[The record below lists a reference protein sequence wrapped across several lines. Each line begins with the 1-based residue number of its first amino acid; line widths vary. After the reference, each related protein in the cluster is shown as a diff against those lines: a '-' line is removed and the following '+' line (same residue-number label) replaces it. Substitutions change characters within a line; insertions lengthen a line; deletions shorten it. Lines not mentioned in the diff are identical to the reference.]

1 MKLEL
6 SRQTFKKYSNII
18 FNENPFSGSRV
29 VAWGRTDGRT
39 DRQTDMTKLIAAF
52 RNYTNAP
59 KILVPTSQKKLP
71 SVRTAQ

>member
-6 SRQTFKKYSNII
+6 SRPTFKIYSSIM
-18 FNENPFSGSRV
+18 FHENPSSGSRV
-29 VAWGRTDGRT
+29 LAWGRT
-39 DRQTDMTKLIAAF
+39 DRQTDVTKLIAAF

-59 KILVPTSQKKLP
+59 KILVSASQKKLP